1 MLKQDWNPTGEENKG
16 KHQLPL
22 IGQSLFK
29 VQAESVRAEGNRKEN
44 KGIKVVYYENLHCL
58 FHFFG
63 EKKSIVRTFL
73 DWAKTTVL
81 HFASSGRKKKKKAFN
96 DQSFFCT
103 KWKIMLPLNTSFEWR
118 SAFWFCLFCV
128 EKGPTDRHTLAHIA
142 YTQSCTLI
150 QEMQK
155 ITEQFKKIISRL
167 NLLFWNS
174 NLALMAVN
182 QRKSYD

>member
-63 EKKSIVRTFL
+63 EKKKVYCKKIFGLSQNNSVAFCL
-73 DWAKTTVL
+73 LWQ
-81 HFASSGRKKKKKAFN
+81 KKKNAFN

-128 EKGPTDRHTLAHIA
+128 EKGPTDRHTLHIHRA
-142 YTQSCTLI
+142 VLWFRKC
-150 QEMQK
+150 
-155 ITEQFKKIISRL
+155 KK
-167 NLLFWNS
+167 
-174 NLALMAVN
+174 
-182 QRKSYD
+182 

>member
-63 EKKSIVRTFL
+63 EKKKSIVRRFL

-81 HFASSGRKKKKKAFN
+81 HFASSGRKKKMHLMIRASSVLSGKLCYPLTLHLNEGLLFGFAFFVWKKAP
-96 DQSFFCT
+96 QTGTHC
-103 KWKIMLPLNTSFEWR
+103 I
-118 SAFWFCLFCV
+118 
-128 EKGPTDRHTLAHIA
+128 
-142 YTQSCTLI
+142 YTELYFDSGNAKNNWTI
-150 QEMQK
+150 Q
-155 ITEQFKKIISRL
+155 KKS
-167 NLLFWNS
+167 
-174 NLALMAVN
+174 
-182 QRKSYD
+182 